1 MSSIFFNFLIRSSA
15 EILVLSKITR
25 IELIDCTISKIQS
38 FMCVT
43 ILFLVLEILLINLEL
58 VGQLYD
64 TKIDLSLKTKYV
76 LGLPSIK
83 FFIYFF

>member
-1 MSSIFFNFLIRSSA
+1 
-15 EILVLSKITR
+15 
-25 IELIDCTISKIQS
+25 
-38 FMCVT
+38 MCVT

-64 TKIDLSLKTKYV
+64 IKIDLSLKTKYV